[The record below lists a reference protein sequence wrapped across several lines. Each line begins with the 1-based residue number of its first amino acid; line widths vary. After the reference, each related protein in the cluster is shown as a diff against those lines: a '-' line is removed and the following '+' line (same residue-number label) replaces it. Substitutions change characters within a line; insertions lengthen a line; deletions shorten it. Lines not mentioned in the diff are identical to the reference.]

1 VQLIRKNAYARAGLI
16 GNPSDG
22 YNGKTISIIVR
33 NFSAEVVLYEWEDV
47 EIVRTYHENNRF
59 RNVRDVVKDVE
70 LHGYGGGVRL
80 LKAAIKKFVEYCDV
94 RGLVLHD
101 RNFSFRYTTNI
112 PRQVGMAGSS
122 AIIVAALRCLSEFY
136 GIEIPREIQPS
147 LVLKAETEEL
157 GIAAGLQDRV
167 IQVYEGLVAMD
178 FSKESMRE
186 IDGFL
191 CGRYEP
197 LDPALLPPLYIAYSA
212 DRSEPTE
219 ILHNNLRAR
228 YMEGDPKVHEA
239 MMVFVDLTDQARC
252 ALETHNAKKLSEL
265 MDKNFDTRRSIC
277 QISKM
282 HLEMIERAR
291 KVGVSAKFAGSG
303 GAIIGVCE
311 SEATFARLRDEM
323 REIGCEVI
331 RPGVS

>member
-1 VQLIRKNAYARAGLI
+1 MQLIRKNAYARAGLI

-33 NFSAEVVLYEWEDV
+33 NFSAEVVLYEWEEV
-47 EIVRTYHENNRF
+47 EIVRTYHESNRF
-59 RNVRDVVKDVE
+59 LHVRDVVKDVE

-80 LKAAIKKFVEYCDV
+80 LKAAIKKFVEYCDH
-94 RGLVLHD
+94 RGLELHD

-228 YMEGDPKVHEA
+228 YIEGDPKVHQA
-239 MMVFVDLTDQARC
+239 MKEFVELTDQARL
-252 ALETHNAKKLSEL
+252 ALETHDSKKLSQL
-265 MDKNFDTRRSIC
+265 MDLNFDTRRSIC
-277 QISKM
+277 QITKM
-282 HLEMIERAR
+282 HVEMIERAR

-323 REIGCEVI
+323 KSIGCEVI
-331 RPGVS
+331 RPVVA